1 MFLTSVESHTPKHVN
16 GGVYAPSKVRLSP
29 HDIRAQKDAAW
40 LATLEGEELAYQKAE
55 ELADQKAKADERE
68 AYRKQQDRMTSLDR
82 NVRASAMNAWPRSH
96 FVQGKNGVW
105 KKE

>member
-40 LATLEGEELAYQKAE
+40 FATLEGEQFAEELAYQ
-55 ELADQKAKADERE
+55 KADERE

>member
-40 LATLEGEELAYQKAE
+40 LATLEGEQFAEELAYQ
-55 ELADQKAKADERE
+55 KADERE

-82 NVRASAMNAWPRSH
+82 NVRASAMNA
-96 FVQGKNGVW
+96 
-105 KKE
+105 